1 MPFTLSAF
9 RCKYLSFPIYPIW
22 SIFFNHPRRP
32 GAVCQCPEC
41 PMMNAVNEAVTI
53 IFSARFLPQSAV
65 SLPCLLQGVRG
76 FVSSSAPTYFVVTLS
91 LCLVCAGLVI
101 LGWARQARLSYF
113 CWSEV
118 LIDLNVTTH
127 LLTEWY
133 KYKQVCLTLGWS
145 SVVFALCLLIERKLM
160 TYSDL
165 QLP

>member
-1 MPFTLSAF
+1 MMQKLKKSW
-9 RCKYLSFPIYPIW
+9 KNYLSRSLTAVQCSGKCPLHYLPFDASIYLFLSIW

-91 LCLVCAGLVI
+91 LCLVCAGLVL
-101 LGWARQARLSYF
+101 LGWAR
-113 CWSEV
+113 
-118 LIDLNVTTH
+118 LI
-127 LLTEWY
+127 LLL
-133 KYKQVCLTLGWS
+133 KRS
-145 SVVFALCLLIERKLM
+145 SHWFECNNTSFNWMV
-160 TYSDL
+160 
-165 QLP
+165 